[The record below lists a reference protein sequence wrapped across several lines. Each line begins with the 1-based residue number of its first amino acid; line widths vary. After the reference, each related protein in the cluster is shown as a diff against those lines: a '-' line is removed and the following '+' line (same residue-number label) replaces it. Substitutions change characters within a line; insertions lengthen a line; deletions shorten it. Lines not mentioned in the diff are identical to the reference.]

1 MTTVQTTGD
10 GAVSSTKS
18 WTTAGGTGFLF
29 IEGPVARTRIPIPE
43 TGVKDAVTR
52 FRTRLVLG
60 SLGIVAVGLL
70 AAAFVA
76 HRVARPLVE
85 LSRAARTLG
94 EGGFGA
100 QVCDARGGEV
110 GEAIAAFNQMSS
122 RLEALER
129 EALALKEREH
139 LGEMGEVARGMA
151 HALRNPLHAVG
162 LSVDELASRLPDDPG
177 AAEMAA
183 AARRQ
188 IAGVDGTIRSF
199 LALAAEGGT
208 EENVDVRE
216 LAEEV
221 ALSVLQGARGRVRVT
236 VEAGEAR
243 PRIRAV
249 AARAARR
256 APRARRERRRGEPRG
271 CPDRRPG
278 RGAGRGRRT
287 GDGRRRGAG
296 PSGRGSRAPLHP
308 PRDDASR
315 AAREWAS
322 SSPTGSPRRATEAAS
337 RSRSA
342 LRAGRGPFSISAR
355 GREDALPEARI
366 LLVED
371 EIDQRR
377 LVAGILRGEGYAVA
391 ETGSVDA
398 ALADLAAAPVDLV
411 MSDWKLPGR
420 DGMELLTEVKARFPE
435 TAFLMATAYGTI
447 AHAVAAVRAGAD
459 DYLTKPFERA
469 ALLLAVERTLRSRR
483 LVDENRRLSEEVRD
497 RDRLVDLVGKSPSME
512 RLYRQVEKLA
522 GTDATVLL
530 AGESGTGKE
539 LAARALHALSRR
551 RAGPFVAVNAAAI
564 PETLVESEFFGAEKG
579 SYTGADRLRKG
590 KLEQAQGGTLF
601 LDELGELPLSMQP
614 KLLRALQ
621 EGVVTRI
628 GGAAEIATDARILA
642 ATNRDLAQEVAAG
655 RFREDL
661 YYRLNVVSVTLPPL
675 RERREDIPLLVRHFV
690 ARTERRYGIRV
701 EPFPSAAPRPAGR
714 PRLARER
721 PRAGER
727 RREARPPVGRGAGVG
742 GRSPA
747 AARRRRPRRTPAGS
761 SLPAASPGRSTRRT
775 PSARRS
781 SSPAATGPAP
791 RASSTCPTRR
801 SSTGSRS
808 SVSRRRKSRTRGT
821 PFSGAGSR
829 YGEIRTGL
837 EAHVGWPAPCEE
849 RIETGRRRQTAIG
862 GTR

>member
-1 MTTVQTTGD
+1 M
-10 GAVSSTKS
+10 
-18 WTTAGGTGFLF
+18 
-29 IEGPVARTRIPIPE
+29 
-43 TGVKDAVTR
+43 KDAVTR

-85 LSRAARTLG
+85 LSRAARTVG

-100 QVCDARGGEV
+100 QVATREGGEV

-208 EENVDVRE
+208 EEDVDVRA

-221 ALSVLQGARGRVRVT
+221 ALSALQGARGRVRVV
-236 VEAGEAR
+236 VEPGEAR
-243 PRIRAV
+243 PRLRAV
-249 AARAARR
+249 APELRAALH
-256 APRARRERRRGEPRG
+256 ALVVNAVEASPDGARGH
-271 CPDRRPG
+271 RPG
-278 RGAGRGRRT
+278 RGAGRGRRP

-296 PSGRGSRAPLHP
+296 PSGRGPRAPLHA
-308 PRDDASR
+308 PRDDEAER
-315 AAREWAS
+315 LGDG
-322 SSPTGSPRRATEAAS
+322 PLPRPPDRHDALRRRPR

-342 LRAGRGPFSISAR
+342 RRAGRGPSSTSAR

-371 EIDQRR
+371 EIDQRK

-411 MSDWKLPGR
+411 ISDWKLPGR

-435 TAFLMATAYGTI
+435 TGFLMATAYGTI
-447 AHAVAAVRAGAD
+447 AHAVSAVRAGAD

-579 SYTGADRLRKG
+579 AYTGADRMRKG

-701 EPFPSAAPRPAGR
+701 EPFPSGAPLPAGR

-727 RREARPPVGRGAGVG
+727 RRAARPPLGRGTGVG
-742 GRSPA
+742 GRSSRSRSA
-747 AARRRRPRRTPAGS
+747 GRPRRTRAGS
-761 SLPAASPGRSTRRT
+761 SLPAGSPGRSTRRT
-775 PSARRS
+775 LSARRS

-808 SVSRRRKSRTRGT
+808 SASRRRRSRARGT
-821 PFSGAGSR
+821 PISGSVSPF
-829 YGEIRTGL
+829 GETRTGL
-837 EAHVGWPAPCEE
+837 GGARRLAHPL
-849 RIETGRRRQTAIG
+849 R
-862 GTR
+862 